1 MLEVYVVMTLLGVG
15 YFLNQNRPV
24 LTNQTRQINVNEMP
38 VSRSIY
44 DSKFFNTAK
53 AIEQQKTDKL
63 FREQQRLKSLREN
76 TKSSVATNECGPRDT
91 LEQQRMLSTLTGE
104 PMEMTHKNMI
114 PFFKGNIK
122 QSVKLDANR
131 GILENFTG
139 VSDLYKKK
147 QEREPLFALE
157 KDQITGMPVQT
168 DRYMSNIQAPR
179 IQNNIVPIPQIRV
192 GKGVGQGFTST
203 PVGGFQQFSER
214 DAVMPKTVDELRKG
228 SNPKITFEGR
238 IVDGQKPTKRANVTP
253 MSKNRAC
260 TFYETGPMFQT
271 TGAYTK
277 AAPKP
282 EYEAK
287 YTTRVDTSV
296 SYKGAPYIKTGQI
309 VQPNVKG
316 TDKVQLDSFGVSN
329 AIIKQGT
336 GAKDD
341 YGKTNIQVYSNE
353 RDITTERTYQGNI
366 TSIVKA
372 IIAPIQDILK
382 ANRKEYMVDNP
393 RSFGQLQHQGP
404 AKTTIG
410 PVDGM
415 RTTIKESL
423 LTETDYTNVKGGA
436 FKGVVHDPND
446 VARTTIKQTTIDAV
460 ENANLKG
467 PIGMSVYDPNNVART
482 TIKETMIDAVEN
494 ANLKGPIGMSV
505 YDPNDVARTTIKQ
518 TTIDAVENANL
529 KGPIGMSVYDPN
541 NIARTTIKQT
551 TIDAVE
557 NANLKGP
564 IRITVYD
571 PNEIARLT
579 LKQTLLSETD
589 YTNVKGGARKGVAY
603 DPNDIARTTLKQT
616 LIHDSDYSNIDTG
629 RRGAQARND
638 ENAKQTIRETMQ
650 NPDTELN
657 MAVKRFVSE
666 AYDPN
671 DVARTTIKQT
681 MIDMDRS
688 GNVQTKDPRGAY
700 IDVEMVAKETN
711 QTQLC
716 DNDYIGQASLSMN
729 DGYKTAPTDI
739 KVTQKE
745 FLSDNDYFGNA
756 MDQSSHV
763 PMSYEDMYNACI
775 DNLKEDLEEGREPTT
790 TGVKIANGA
799 DNMTVE
805 SRKNITDG
813 SRINDLGKQPNKP
826 SYIEQKSITRARNE
840 YTIDDR
846 LEDDF
851 LNVLQSNPYAQT
863 PLSKQ

>member
-168 DRYMSNIQAPR
+168 ERYMSNIQAPR

-436 FKGVVHDPND
+436 FKGVVH
-446 VARTTIKQTTIDAV
+446 
-460 ENANLKG
+460 
-467 PIGMSVYDPNNVART
+467 
-482 TIKETMIDAVEN
+482 
-494 ANLKGPIGMSV
+494 
-505 YDPNDVARTTIKQ
+505 DPNDVARTTIKQ

>member
-147 QEREPLFALE
+147 EEREPLFALE

-168 DRYMSNIQAPR
+168 DRYLSSIQAPR

-260 TFYETGPMFQT
+260 TFYETGPEHMFQT

-296 SYKGAPYIKTGQI
+296 SYKGAPYIKTGQT

-329 AIIKQGT
+329 AMIKQGT

-436 FKGVVHDPND
+436 FKGVAH
-446 VARTTIKQTTIDAV
+446 
-460 ENANLKG
+460 
-467 PIGMSVYDPNNVART
+467 
-482 TIKETMIDAVEN
+482 
-494 ANLKGPIGMSV
+494 
-505 YDPNDVARTTIKQ
+505 DPNDVARTTIKQ

-564 IRITVYD
+564 IRIAVYD
-571 PNEIARLT
+571 PNEIARIT

-813 SRINDLGKQPNKP
+813 SRINDLGIQPNKP